1 MTGKEIRETF
11 LRYFEQ
17 HGHARV
23 HSSPL
28 LPANDPTLLFTNAG
42 MNQFKDVFL
51 GLEKRDYT
59 RACSS
64 QKCIRAGGKH
74 NDLDEVGK
82 TARHHTFFE
91 MLGNFSF
98 GDYFKREAIQFAWDF
113 LTGKR
118 EEGKLGLDPIRL
130 WFTVFGGDTEVP
142 ADEEAERLWIEVGA
156 RPERVLRFGRK
167 DNFWQMAETGPCG
180 PNSEINYYL
189 GEHPEDPNF
198 NRADLVNGEGDTTM
212 EIWNLVFMQYNRVET
227 APGTYKLEPLP
238 APSVDTGAGLER
250 LAVVMEGKVSN
261 YETTLIKPIIEFTA
275 KLADRNY
282 EPDTQAGFAMRV
294 IADHARAT
302 AFSIADGIL
311 PSNVGRNYV
320 LRKIMRRAIYHGR
333 HTLGFDGLFFN
344 EVTNFVVDQMGET
357 YPELEAQRGF
367 IEKMV
372 RFEEER
378 FGATLTVG
386 LQKFLEQIEYYKRHP
401 ISQVMP
407 ISDSGKATM
416 LGFVSDEHREAYA
429 NSQYAE
435 VQLPLKEVARI
446 YDTYGLPIDLMY
458 VSLSEQNAKVYIDEE
473 NVSTDFSVRFK
484 TAEEFKQLVDNKLK
498 ELQKQTEVGQTKQ
511 KEKTRP
517 VYVAL
522 SRRTDTRSEF
532 KGYETTNVEDSKIV
546 SLIKGD
552 DEVQSLNEGD
562 EGEAVLN
569 HTPFYAE
576 SGGQVGDVGVFVGE
590 NARAVVEDTYSPAQG
605 LIVHKIKVEK
615 GSLKVGDTISAR
627 VDIEKRDAT
636 RRNHTA
642 THLMHAALRE
652 VLGTHV
658 KQAGSVVA
666 PNYLRFDFTHFQ
678 PLSSDEIREVEKLVN
693 LHILRNEKVQTDE
706 LALEEA
712 MQSGAMALFGEKY
725 AEKVRVLSVPGAE
738 GIFSKELCGGTHV
751 RSTGDIGLFKI
762 VSDESIASGTRRIRA
777 VTGWDALTRFRETEA
792 LVDQVAANLRA
803 TRGDLP
809 ATVER
814 LQDELKRARREAEQ
828 LKQKLASGAGGS
840 SAGNG
845 NEAREVAGVSVLARE
860 ASELDAA
867 GLRQLS
873 DTLLARVKSGVVVL
887 GRRDEGKVSII
898 VRTSKDLQGRVPAGQ
913 VIREL
918 APLVGGRGGGKPDM
932 AEGGGSQPEK
942 LADALAA
949 SYGVVEKM
957 LTQGAG

>member
-1 MTGKEIRETF
+1 MTGNEIRETF

-17 HGHARV
+17 RGHTRV
-23 HSSPL
+23 RSSPL

-51 GLEKRDYT
+51 GNERRDYV

-82 TARHHTFFE
+82 TARHQTFFE

-113 LTGKR
+113 LVN
-118 EEGKLGLDPIRL
+118 ELKLDTERL
-130 WFTVFGGDTEVP
+130 WFTVFGGDDEVP
-142 ADEEAERLWIEVGA
+142 ADEEAEKLWIEVGA
-156 RPERVLRFGRK
+156 KPERILRFGRK

-189 GEHPEDPNF
+189 GEHPEDPEF
-198 NRADLVNGEGDTTM
+198 NRVDLVNGEGDTTM

-227 APGTYKLEPLP
+227 EKGKYKLEPLP

-250 LAVVMEGKVSN
+250 LTVVLQGVKTN
-261 YETTLIKPIIEFTA
+261 YETDLLKDIVLFTA
-275 KLADRNY
+275 KLSGRDY
-282 EPDTQAGFAMRV
+282 DPDTQEGFAMRV
-294 IADHARAT
+294 IADHARST

-311 PSNVGRNYV
+311 PGNLGRNYV
-320 LRKIMRRAIYHGR
+320 LRKIMRRAIRHGR
-333 HTLGFDGLFFN
+333 RTLGFDDLFFN
-344 EVTNFVVDQMGET
+344 EVTNFVCDQMKEA
-357 YPELEAQRGF
+357 YPELETQRGF
-367 IEKMV
+367 IEKIV
-372 RFEEER
+372 RLEETR
-378 FGATLTVG
+378 FASTMAVG
-386 LQKFLEQIEYYKRHP
+386 LKKLEELIQSSNGN
-401 ISQVMP
+401 IS
-407 ISDSGKATM
+407 
-416 LGFVSDEHREAYA
+416 LRELAR
-429 NSQYAE
+429 
-435 VQLPLKEVARI
+435 LK
-446 YDTYGLPIDLMY
+446 DTFGLDTDLMF
-458 VSLSEQNAKVYIDEE
+458 VEIIESGLNVIEE
-473 NVSTDFSVRFK
+473 TPGGTNETHK
-484 TAEEFKQLVDNKLK
+484 LVDKEPIFTSYNPAINVMTHYVGLTRDQQTGIYHTTEDKFGEMIDK
-498 ELQKQTEVGQTKQ
+498 FTEVIEREIQELQQSGTKSQ
-511 KEKTRP
+511 KAEYQKTNP

-522 SRRTDTRSEF
+522 SRRHDTKSEF
-532 KGYETTNVEDSKIV
+532 KGYETTTVENSQIV

-552 DEVQSLNEGD
+552 DEVRSLNEGD
-562 EGEAVLN
+562 EGEVVLN

-576 SGGQVGDVGVFVGE
+576 SGGQVGDVGVFIGE
-590 NARAVVEDTYSPAQG
+590 GAYAVVEDTYSPAQG
-605 LIVHKIKVEK
+605 LIVHKVKVEK
-615 GSLKVGDTISAR
+615 GSLKVGDTVSAR
-627 VDIEKRDAT
+627 VDVEKRDAT

-666 PNYLRFDFTHFQ
+666 PNYLRFDFTHYQ
-678 PLSSDEIREVEKLVN
+678 PLTREEIAEVERLVN
-693 LHILRNEKVQTDE
+693 YHILRNEKVQTDE
-706 LALEEA
+706 LALEDA

-762 VSDESIASGTRRIRA
+762 TSDESIASGTRRIRA
-777 VTGWDALTRFRETEA
+777 VTGWDALARFRESEA
-792 LVDQVAANLRA
+792 VLDNLAGNLRA

-828 LKQKLASGAGGS
+828 LKQRIASGAGGAS
-840 SAGNG
+840 SGNG

-860 ASELDAA
+860 ASELDAN

-898 VRTSKDLQGRVPAGQ
+898 VRTSKDLQSRVPAGQ

-949 SYGVVEKM
+949 SYGVVEKL
-957 LTQGAG
+957 LTQAAG

>member
-1 MTGKEIRETF
+1 MMTGNEIRELF
-11 LRYFEQ
+11 LSYFERN
-17 HGHARV
+17 GHTRV
-23 HSSPL
+23 RSSPL

-51 GLEKRDYT
+51 GHEQRAYKR
-59 RACSS
+59 AASS

-98 GDYFKREAIQFAWDF
+98 GDYFKEDAIRYAWDF

-118 EEGKLGLDPIRL
+118 EEGKLGLDPERM
-130 WFTVFGGDTEVP
+130 WFTVFGGDDEVA
-142 ADEEAERLWIEVGA
+142 ADEEAAALWVKVGA

-189 GEHPEDPNF
+189 GDHPEDPEF
-198 NRADLVNGEGDTTM
+198 NRAEFVNGPGDTTM

-227 APGTYKLEPLP
+227 APGQYKLELLP

-250 LAVVMEGKVSN
+250 LAVVMEGVKSN
-261 YETTLIKPIIEFTA
+261 YDTKLIKDIIQFTA
-275 KLADRNY
+275 RLADRAY
-282 EPDTQAGFAMRV
+282 EPDTQEGFAMRV
-294 IADHARAT
+294 IADHARST

-311 PSNVGRNYV
+311 PGNEGRNYV

-333 HTLGFDGLFFN
+333 YTLGLDNLFFN
-344 EVTNFVVDQMGET
+344 EVTNFVVDKMGAAF
-357 YPELEAQRGF
+357 PELEAQRGF

-372 RFEEER
+372 RFEEEK
-378 FGATLTVG
+378 FGNTLTVG
-386 LQKFLEQIEYYKRHP
+386 LKKLEEVLEQRKAHP
-401 ISQVMP
+401 VVLGNIPNIQVDP
-407 ISDSGKATM
+407 QQI
-416 LGFVSDEHREAYA
+416 AY
-429 NSQYAE
+429 
-435 VQLPLKEVARI
+435 L
-446 YDTYGLPIDLMY
+446 YDTFGLPIDLMY
-458 VSLSEQNAKVYIDEE
+458 VIL
-473 NVSTDFSVRFK
+473 SVRDVHVQSGYDIREQYAVK
-484 TAEEFKQLVDNKLK
+484 NISEEEFRQRIESHIK
-498 ELQKQTEVGQTKQ
+498 EIQKQSGAAQTKQ
-511 KEKTRP
+511 SQRTKP

-532 KGYETTNVEDSKIV
+532 KGYESTSVEESKIV
-546 SLIKGD
+546 ALIKVD
-552 DEVQSLNEGD
+552 DEVQALS
-562 EGEAVLN
+562 EGEEGEVVLH

-590 NARAVVEDTYSPAQG
+590 RANAVVTDTFSPAQG
-605 LIVHKIKVEK
+605 LIVHKVKVEK
-615 GSLKVGDTISAR
+615 GGLKIGDIVSAR
-627 VDIEKRDAT
+627 VDVEKRDAT

-678 PLSSDEIREVEKLVN
+678 PLSREEVVEIERLVN
-693 LHILRNEKVQTDE
+693 YHILRNEQVGTEE

-738 GIFSKELCGGTHV
+738 GVFSKELCGGTHV

-792 LVDQVAANLRA
+792 LVDQVAANLRS

-814 LQDELKRARREAEQ
+814 LQEELKRARRTNEE
-828 LKQKLASGAGGS
+828 LKQKLASGAGAGGAS
-840 SAGNG
+840 SGDGNDV
-845 NEAREVAGVSVLARE
+845 REVVAGVRVLARE

-873 DTLLARVKSGVVVL
+873 DTLLARVKSGVIVL
-887 GRRDEGKVSII
+887 GRQSDGKASII
-898 VRTSKDLQGRVPAGQ
+898 VRTSKDLHGRVPAGQ

-918 APLVGGRGGGKPDM
+918 APIIGGRGGGKPDM
-932 AEGGGSQPEK
+932 AEGGGAQPEK
-942 LADALAA
+942 LAEALEA
-949 SYGVVEKM
+949 SYEVVGRL
-957 LTQGAG
+957 LTANAV

>member
-1 MTGKEIRETF
+1 MTMTGNEIRETF

-17 HGHARV
+17 RGHTRV
-23 HSSPL
+23 RSSPL

-51 GLEKRDYT
+51 GNERRDYV

-82 TARHHTFFE
+82 TARHQTFFE

-113 LTGKR
+113 LVN
-118 EEGKLGLDPIRL
+118 ELKLDTERL
-130 WFTVFGGDTEVP
+130 WFTVFGGDDEVP
-142 ADEEAERLWIEVGA
+142 ADEEAEKLWIEVGA
-156 RPERVLRFGRK
+156 KPERILRFGRK

-189 GEHPEDPNF
+189 GERPEDPEF
-198 NRADLVNGEGDTTM
+198 NRVDLVNGPGDTTM
-212 EIWNLVFMQYNRVET
+212 EIWNLVFMQYNRVE
-227 APGTYKLEPLP
+227 AEKGKYKLEPLP

-250 LAVVMEGKVSN
+250 LTVVLQGVKTN
-261 YETTLIKPIIEFTA
+261 YETDLLKDIVLFTA
-275 KLADRNY
+275 KLAGRDY
-282 EPDTQAGFAMRV
+282 DAGTQEGFAMRV

-311 PSNVGRNYV
+311 PGNEGRNYV

-344 EVTNFVVDQMGET
+344 EVTNFVCDQMSEA

-378 FGATLTVG
+378 FGATMTVG
-386 LQKFLEQIEYYKRHP
+386 LKKLDELISSSRDRKNEVVIPTIELAK
-401 ISQVMP
+401 
-407 ISDSGKATM
+407 
-416 LGFVSDEHREAYA
+416 L
-429 NSQYAE
+429 
-435 VQLPLKEVARI
+435 
-446 YDTYGLPIDLMY
+446 YDTFGTPIDLMY
-458 VSLSEQNAKVYIDEE
+458 VILSQGKYWLTYPGKPSESVEGTYFKHEE
-473 NVSTDFSVRFK
+473 YSKYKIESIG
-484 TAEEFKQLVDNKLK
+484 EEIFRRWVENQLK
-498 ELQKQTEVGQTKQ
+498 ELQQNKAETHRTEHKKTK
-511 KEKTRP
+511 P

-522 SRRTDTRSEF
+522 SRRHDTKSEF
-532 KGYETTNVEDSKIV
+532 KGYETTAVENSQIV

-562 EGEAVLN
+562 EGEVVLN

-576 SGGQVGDVGVFVGE
+576 SGGQVGDVGVFIGE
-590 NARAVVEDTYSPAQG
+590 SAYAVVEDTYSPAQG
-605 LIVHKIKVEK
+605 LIVHKVKVEK
-615 GSLKVGDTISAR
+615 GSLKVGDTVSAR
-627 VDIEKRDAT
+627 VDVEKRDAT

-666 PNYLRFDFTHFQ
+666 PNYLRFDFTHYQ
-678 PLSSDEIREVEKLVN
+678 PLTREEIAEVERLVN
-693 LHILRNEKVQTDE
+693 YHILRNEQVATEE

-762 VSDESIASGTRRIRA
+762 TSDESIASGTRRIRA
-777 VTGWDALTRFRETEA
+777 VTGWDALSRFRESEA
-792 LVDQVAANLRA
+792 VLDQLAGNLRA

-828 LKQKLASGAGGS
+828 LKQRIASGAGGAS
-840 SAGNG
+840 SGNG
-845 NEAREVAGVSVLARE
+845 NDAREVAGVQVLARE
-860 ASELDAA
+860 ASELDAN

-898 VRTSKDLQGRVPAGQ
+898 VRTSKDLQSRVPAGQ

-918 APLVGGRGGGKPDM
+918 APMVGGRGGGKPDM
-932 AEGGGSQPEK
+932 AEGGGSQPDK

-949 SYGVVEKM
+949 SYGVVEKL
-957 LTQGAG
+957 LTQAAG